1 MLVVCTAPNA
11 MSCVCAG
18 DLGLTPPAPCFAQR
32 RLKLELDTPGKG
44 RKPWLVNPTLVL
56 LLTRGGPSMSL
67 VHGIRNALDLPVSRT
82 PGSGL
87 FSTPFRWDTK
97 MFTIVLPGPDDV
109 AAAAS
114 AAGAGRRRGAGDRAG
129 AGAGN
134 GADAPKRPAQ
144 AHLSELSQA
153 TGGRLYRTTDVR
165 GTRSVALP
173 LLHRHPR
180 FMP

>member
-1 MLVVCTAPNA
+1 MSNTHTPCTPL
-11 MSCVCAG
+11 S
-18 DLGLTPPAPCFAQR
+18 QR

-67 VHGIRNALDLPVSRT
+67 EHGVRSALDLPVSRT

-109 AAAAS
+109 AAPAT
-114 AAGAGRRRGAGDRAG
+114 AAGMGRRRGGGAG

-134 GADAPKRPAQ
+134 GNAADAPTRPAQ

-165 GTRSVALP
+165 GTR
-173 LLHRHPR
+173 
-180 FMP
+180 